1 MYSLLLIIRYFLS
14 IYVGLLC
21 FIVGMHNDSKDC
33 KQSLRLFI
41 KKIVEIEG
49 ISIIW
54 GMPTKLNL
62 NLIRAAA
69 AAIQYFTLFE

>member
-1 MYSLLLIIRYFLS
+1 
-14 IYVGLLC
+14 
-21 FIVGMHNDSKDC
+21 MHNDSKDC